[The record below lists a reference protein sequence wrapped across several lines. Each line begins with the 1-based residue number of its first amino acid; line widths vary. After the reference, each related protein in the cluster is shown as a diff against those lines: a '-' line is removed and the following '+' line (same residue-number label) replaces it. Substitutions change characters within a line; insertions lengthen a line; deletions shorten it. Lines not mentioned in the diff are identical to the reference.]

1 MKSIPSSFDRLAAMT
16 VLLTTGEIVGRHALN
31 RLIWFADLVHF
42 LQHGRTI
49 SGAVYSRW
57 PFGPEANEM
66 DTVRRV
72 LIRDGL
78 IDEHSQESRRYRVYA
93 YRARRRSI
101 DYALLRQEFA
111 ESELQSLKAVIRVLR
126 GQPGGYLSAMARRF
140 EPWIGARSGDDL
152 EWRRAHSDAKL
163 RPWMASLGL
172 IREPVSSPCWPPGD
186 AIACTL
192 QPYPNN

>member
-1 MKSIPSSFDRLAAMT
+1 MKSLSCPFDRLAAMT
-16 VLLTTGEIVGRHALN
+16 VLLTTGEMVGRHALN

-49 SGAVYSRW
+49 SSAVYSRW

-78 IDEHSQESRRYRVYA
+78 IDEHRQESRCYRVHA
-93 YRARRRSI
+93 YQARRRNI
-101 DYALLRQEFA
+101 DYVLLRQEFA
-111 ESELQSLKAVIRVLR
+111 ASELRTLKAVKRVLR

-140 EPWIGARSGDDL
+140 EPWIGARPGTDL
-152 EWRRAHSDAKL
+152 DWQRAQSDAKL
-163 RPWMASLGL
+163 RQWMASLGL
-172 IREPVSSPCWPPGD
+172 IRERV
-186 AIACTL
+186 A
-192 QPYPNN
+192 